1 MTHFDLTGSDTR
13 ARVGAV
19 SGLYARYGKRL
30 LDVTLIL
37 ILLPLF
43 LPLIVTLALL
53 VRLDGGPG
61 YYGHKRIGLNGRAFR
76 CWKIRTMAPDADQ
89 TLQNT
94 LTGNPAAALEWARSF
109 KLKNDPRVTRLGR
122 ILRKTSLDEL
132 PQIWN
137 VLRGDMSLVGP
148 RPITAGE
155 LAFYGPD
162 QHIYLSQRPG
172 VTGMWQV
179 HGRRDG
185 CYASRVRLD
194 RRYGCEKGLFTDI
207 SLILRTGLCVLARTG
222 S

>member
-43 LPLIVTLALL
+43 LPLIVALALL

-76 CWKIRTMAPDADQ
+76 CWKIRTMVPDADQ

-94 LTGNPAAALEWARSF
+94 LTGDPAAALEWARSF

-155 LAFYGPD
+155 LSFYGPD
-162 QHIYLSQRPG
+162 QHTYLSQRPG

-179 HGRRDG
+179 HGRSDG
-185 CYASRVRLD
+185 CYATRVRLD
-194 RRYGCEKGLFTDI
+194 RRYGRETGLLTDI
-207 SLILRTGLCVLARTG
+207 ALILRTGLCVLARTG